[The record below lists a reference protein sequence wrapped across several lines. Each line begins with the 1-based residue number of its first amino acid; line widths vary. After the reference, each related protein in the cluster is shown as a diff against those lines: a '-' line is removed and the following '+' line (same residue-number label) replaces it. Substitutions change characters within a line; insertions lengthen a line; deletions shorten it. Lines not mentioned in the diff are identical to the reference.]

1 VSFGSRVIVD
11 HIFWTFHH
19 FSFQAGSICCNL
31 VKKEHNMESAFR
43 NTTRWRT
50 NEFVLVTTLVLL
62 GMAGNFWPVLK
73 ESPRELN
80 GGRGEEFV
88 SAHIP
93 FDYYPN
99 VLLPHLWVLVLL
111 YASYCWLNFYVAPRL
126 ARVRLSQGIDLEGPQ
141 ADALKTALF
150 ALMTAFVVTILLGIG
165 VGSAYTF
172 TDTPFIEGPLTDPM
186 MAGIGLQ
193 RATPWVIGFIIYT
206 FIREKT
212 IQRMES
218 DPLAHASQISIVN
231 QVSGFFLV
239 YFAFGSAMKNFDV
252 LEDNG
257 VFVFLFFLLPP
268 ALLTGLTNLYWVF
281 PLKGEGKFW
290 RWPLIWRLL
299 VAAFCWGFPFV
310 IYGIQETHDVPAIIM
325 SMWAVNLLATAPV
338 SWLIFR
344 QWKDKILQMK
354 GLETALGQSEA
365 DLQSLKAQINPHF
378 LFNALNTLYG
388 TALQEDAGRTA
399 EGVQRLG
406 DMMRFMLHENHLE
419 RIPMSKE
426 IDYLK
431 NYIALQELRTE
442 ASDTIHIE
450 TVIDEACPDFSIAPM
465 LLIPFVENAFKHG
478 ISLREP
484 SWIRLRLHC
493 EGKRIQYE
501 VRNSIHTRRDGD
513 PEKGKSG
520 IGLKNVLHR
529 LKLLYPDKHE
539 FYMHQDEKEFFVQLS
554 IQP

>member
-1 VSFGSRVIVD
+1 
-11 HIFWTFHH
+11 
-19 FSFQAGSICCNL
+19 
-31 VKKEHNMESAFR
+31 MEPAFR

-62 GMAGNFWPVLK
+62 GIAGNIWPILEQSRK
-73 ESPRELN
+73 ELN
-80 GGRGEEFV
+80 GGRGDVFYM
-88 SAHIP
+88 AHIP

-99 VLLPHLWVLVLL
+99 VLLPHLWVLIAI
-111 YASYCWLNFYVAPRL
+111 YGSYCWLNFYVVPRL
-126 ARVRLSQGIDLEGPQ
+126 AQVKLSQGIVLEGPQ
-141 ADALKTALF
+141 ADALKTALWGL
-150 ALMTAFVVTILLGIG
+150 ATAFFLTIVLGAA

-172 TDTPFIEGPLTDPM
+172 TNTPDIEGPLTDPM
-186 MAGIGLQ
+186 MVGIGL
-193 RATPWVIGFIIYT
+193 RHATPWVIGFLLYA
-206 FIREKT
+206 FIREKA
-212 IQRMES
+212 IRRMQS
-218 DPLAHASQISIVN
+218 DVLAHASLISRVN
-231 QVSGFFLV
+231 QVSSFFLV
-239 YFAFGSAMKNFDV
+239 YFAIGSAIENFEVINHVDGFY
-252 LEDNG
+252 D
-257 VFVFLFFLLPP
+257 FYFFFFPQ
-268 ALLTGLTNLYWVF
+268 ALLAAVTNLYWVF
-281 PLKGEGKFW
+281 PLKGEGRFW
-290 RWPLIWRLL
+290 RWPLIRRLL
-299 VAAFCWGFPFV
+299 IANGFWEIPFV
-310 IYGIQETHDVPAIIM
+310 YYGISDARDQPAVYM
-325 SMWAVNLLATAPV
+325 SLWAVNMLVTAPI

-344 QWKDKILQMK
+344 QWKDKILQLK
-354 GLETALGQSEA
+354 GLATALGQSEA
-365 DLQSLKAQINPHF
+365 DLQLLKAQINPHF

-388 TALQEDAGRTA
+388 TALQEDAARTA

-442 ASDTIHIE
+442 ASETIRIE
-450 TVIDEACPDFSIAPM
+450 TIIDEACPDFSIAPM

-478 ISLREP
+478 ISLREA

-493 EGKRIQYE
+493 EGKKIQYE
-501 VRNSIHTRRDGD
+501 VRNSIHARREGD

>member
-1 VSFGSRVIVD
+1 
-11 HIFWTFHH
+11 
-19 FSFQAGSICCNL
+19 
-31 VKKEHNMESAFR
+31 MEPAFR

-50 NEFVLVTTLVLL
+50 HEVVLVTLLVLF
-62 GMAGNFWPVLK
+62 GIAGYFWPIF
-73 ESPRELN
+73 EHPSIELN
-80 GGRGEEFV
+80 DSWGSEFKD
-88 SAHIP
+88 ANRP
-93 FDYYPN
+93 FDYYWN
-99 VLLPHLWVLVLL
+99 VLLPHCWTLILL
-111 YASYCWLNFYVAPRL
+111 YGGYLWLNFYIVPRF
-126 ARVRLSQGIDLEGPQ
+126 ARVNLSEGLVLEGAQ
-141 ADALKTALF
+141 GKALKGAVWGLANAVALI
-150 ALMTAFVVTILLGIG
+150 VLLGIAF
-165 VGSAYTF
+165 GSAYTYTNARF
-172 TDTPFIEGPLTDPM
+172 EVGGITDAM
-186 MAGIGLQ
+186 MVGMGLRQ
-193 RATPWVIGFIIYT
+193 VTGWVIGFVIYAL
-206 FIREKT
+206 IRERA
-212 IQRMES
+212 IRRMQQ
-218 DPLAHASQISIVN
+218 DVLLHASQISIVN

-239 YFAFGSAMKNFDV
+239 YFAVGSAMLNFEIM
-252 LEDNG
+252 EDHG
-257 VFVFLFFLLPP
+257 VAVFYFWLLPQ
-268 ALLTGLTNLYWVF
+268 ALLTAVTNLYWVF

-290 RWPLIWRLL
+290 RWPIIRRLL
-299 VAAFCWGFPFV
+299 IADLCWGIPF
-310 IYGIQETHDVPAIIM
+310 IWYGIPETHDIAAVIM
-325 SMWAVNLLATAPV
+325 SLWAVNILVTTPI

-442 ASDTIHIE
+442 ASDSIRIE
-450 TVIDEACPDFSIAPM
+450 TIIDEACPDFSIAPM

-493 EGKRIQYE
+493 EGKKIQYE
-501 VRNSIHTRRDGD
+501 VRNSIHLRREGD

-529 LKLLYPDKHE
+529 LKLLYPEKHE

>member
-1 VSFGSRVIVD
+1 
-11 HIFWTFHH
+11 
-19 FSFQAGSICCNL
+19 
-31 VKKEHNMESAFR
+31 MESAFR

-50 NEFVLVTTLVLL
+50 HEFVLVTLL
-62 GMAGNFWPVLK
+62 ILLAIAGNFWPIF
-73 ESPRELN
+73 EHPAIELN
-80 GGRGEEFV
+80 DSWGHDFKEVNR
-88 SAHIP
+88 P
-93 FDYYPN
+93 FDYYSN
-99 VLLPHLWVLVLL
+99 VLLPHLWTLLLL
-111 YASYCWLNFYVAPRL
+111 YVGYLWLNFYIVPKL
-126 ARVRLSQGIDLEGPQ
+126 ARVDVSQGIVTEG
-141 ADALKTALF
+141 AHGKALRGAVWGLVN
-150 ALMTAFVVTILLGIG
+150 VVVLIVLLGVGFAWAYNYMNAQFG
-165 VGSAYTF
+165 VGGITNAMMVGF
-172 TDTPFIEGPLTDPM
+172 GIRHVTDL
-186 MAGIGLQ
+186 
-193 RATPWVIGFIIYT
+193 VIGFIIYAL
-206 FIREKT
+206 IRERA
-212 IQRMES
+212 IRRMQQNV
-218 DPLAHASQISIVN
+218 LLHASQISIVN
-231 QVSGFFLV
+231 QVSGFLLA
-239 YFAFGSAMKNFDV
+239 YFAIGSAMMNFEV
-252 LEDNG
+252 IEDHG
-257 VFVFLFFLLPP
+257 FSVFYFLLLPQ
-268 ALLTGLTNLYWVF
+268 ALLSAVTNLYWVF

-290 RWPLIWRLL
+290 RWPIIRRLL
-299 VAAFCWGFPFV
+299 ISTFCWGVPF
-310 IYGIQETHDVPAIIM
+310 IWYGIPETHDITPVIM
-325 SMWAVNLLATAPV
+325 SLWAVNMLVTTPV
-338 SWLIFR
+338 SWLVFR

-354 GLETALGQSEA
+354 GLATALGQSEA
-365 DLQSLKAQINPHF
+365 DLQSLKTQINPHF

-431 NYIALQELRTE
+431 NYIALQELRTQ

-493 EGKRIQYE
+493 EGKSIQYE
-501 VRNSIHTRRDGD
+501 VRNSIHARREGD

-529 LKLLYPDKHE
+529 LKLLYPERHE
-539 FYMHQDEKEFFVQLS
+539 FYMHQDEKEFFVQLT

>member
-1 VSFGSRVIVD
+1 
-11 HIFWTFHH
+11 
-19 FSFQAGSICCNL
+19 
-31 VKKEHNMESAFR
+31 MESAFR

-62 GMAGNFWPVLK
+62 GIAGNFWPVLK
-73 ESPRELN
+73 ESQKELN
-80 GGRGEEFV
+80 GGRGDEFLA
-88 SAHIP
+88 AHIP

-99 VLLPHLWVLVLL
+99 VLLPHLWVLALI
-111 YASYCWLNFYVAPRL
+111 YASYCWLNVYVAPRL
-126 ARVRLSQGIDLEGPQ
+126 ARVRLSQGIVLEGPQ
-141 ADALKTALF
+141 ADALKTALW
-150 ALMTAFVVTILLGIG
+150 ALVTAFVVTILLGAG

-172 TDTPFIEGPLTDPM
+172 TNTPWIEGPLTDPM
-186 MAGIGLQ
+186 MVGIGLR
-193 RATPWVIGFIIYT
+193 RATPWVTGFIIYA

-212 IQRMES
+212 IQRMQG
-218 DPLAHASQISIVN
+218 DVLGHASLISRVN

-239 YFAFGSAMKNFDV
+239 YFAIGSAIDNFEVIDHMDG
-252 LEDNG
+252 LHD
-257 VFVFLFFLLPP
+257 FYFFLFPQ
-268 ALLTGLTNLYWVF
+268 ALLAAITNLYWVF

-290 RWPLIWRLL
+290 RWPIMRRLL
-299 VAAFCWGFPFV
+299 IANGGWSIPFV
-310 IYGIQETHDVPAIIM
+310 YYGINDAHDQPAVYM
-325 SMWAVNLLATAPV
+325 SLWAVNLLVTVPI

-365 DLQSLKAQINPHF
+365 DLQFLKAQINPHF
-378 LFNALNTLYG
+378 LFNALNTIYG
-388 TALQEDAGRTA
+388 TALQEEAGRTA

-406 DMMRFMLHENHLE
+406 DMMRFMLHENNLE

-431 NYIALQELRTE
+431 NYIALQELRTQ
-442 ASDTIHIE
+442 ASETIHIE
-450 TVIDEACPDFSIAPM
+450 TIIDDACPDFSIAPM

-484 SWIRLRLHC
+484 SWIRLQLHC
-493 EGKRIQYE
+493 EGKKIQYE
-501 VRNSIHTRRDGD
+501 VRNSIHPRREGD
-513 PEKGKSG
+513 PEKGRSG

-529 LKLLYPDKHE
+529 LKLLYPGRHE
-539 FYMHQDEKEFFVQLS
+539 FYMHQDEKEFFVQLT